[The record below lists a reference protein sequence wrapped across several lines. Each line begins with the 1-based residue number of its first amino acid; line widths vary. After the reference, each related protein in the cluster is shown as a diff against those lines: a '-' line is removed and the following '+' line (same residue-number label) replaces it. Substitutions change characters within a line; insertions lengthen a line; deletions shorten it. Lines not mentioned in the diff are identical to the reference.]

1 LKDVAAFTIRAG
13 VRGDAAALADLL
25 NEIIIAGGTTAY
37 QIPFTPEGFANA
49 HIDGPAVLTC
59 MVAHDENDAPMGFQI
74 LLRDERLPQAWGDI
88 GTFARRGATTRGI
101 GTALFAATCDAAR
114 QLGLIGINATIR
126 ADNSG
131 GLAFY
136 GKQGFRDHAV
146 ASAVPLNDGTRVDRI
161 SKRYSLV

>member
-1 LKDVAAFTIRAG
+1 MAAVTIRPT

-25 NEIIIAGGTTAY
+25 NEIILAGGTTAY
-37 QIPFTPEGFANA
+37 QIPFTPERFAEA
-49 HIDGPAVLTC
+49 HIDGAAVLTSV
-59 MVAHDENDAPMGFQI
+59 VAHDESGVPMGFQI
-74 LLRDERLPQAWGDI
+74 LLRDDRLPEGWGDI
-88 GTFARRGATTRGI
+88 GTFARCGMTTRGI
-101 GTALFAATCDAAR
+101 GSALFAATRAAAKR
-114 QLGLIGINATIR
+114 LGLIGINATIR

-146 ASAVPLNDGTRVDRI
+146 ASAVPLIDGTPVDRI

>member
-1 LKDVAAFTIRAG
+1 MAVFTVRPT

-25 NEIIIAGGTTAY
+25 NEIIVAGGTTAY
-37 QIPFTPEGFANA
+37 QLPFTPEGFAEA
-49 HIDGPAVLTC
+49 HVDGPAVLTS
-59 MVAHDENDAPMGFQI
+59 VIAHDENVVPMGFQI
-74 LLRDERLPQAWGDI
+74 LLRDDRLPEGWGDI
-88 GTFARRGATTRGI
+88 GTFARRGATARGI
-101 GTALFAATCDAAR
+101 GSALFGATCDAAR
-114 QLGLIGINATIR
+114 GLGLIGINATIR

-146 ASAVPLNDGTRVDRI
+146 ASAVPLNDGTPVDRI